1 MYLKQLLEAGK
12 RYEFS
17 EAASFVRV
25 LQSDL
30 QSALRIT
37 FYRQG
42 REIDTVENVGRGY
55 AERFEGEPF
64 DKIAFSTSA
73 DQSVEIVIRLS
84 QTCTYD
90 TPPVGDVNVNN
101 FPANQVVTVSNPDAQ
116 KRYDQYGASFKS
128 TAVMT
133 ANVAE
138 KIVDPAANVNGLI
151 VWSASFSERQTSQAS
166 SSAILAKASAPTN
179 VVDGDVIVGS
189 ESIITAGSLN
199 FTCNNGRLPN
209 AIRVP
214 AGKGLYYITGANQDG
229 SHNARSVLYTLL

>member
-73 DQSVEIVIRLS
+73 NQNVEVVIRLS

-90 TPPVGDVNVNN
+90 TPPVGDVIVNN
-101 FPANQVVTVSNPDAQ
+101 FPANQVVTVSNPDAA
-116 KRYDQYGASFKS
+116 KRYFQYGATYKS
-128 TAVMT
+128 TALLP
-133 ANVAE
+133 ANGTEMIFSA
-138 KIVDPAANVNGLI
+138 AANVNG
-151 VWSASFSERQTSQAS
+151 
-166 SSAILAKASAPTN
+166 AILHRAAFSSYRAAGVHLVFIAKATAPTSG
-179 VVDGDVIVGS
+179 VDGDVILQSTNGVQTAS
-189 ESIITAGSLN
+189 SIWSFGLLDQPVFI
-199 FTCNNGRLPN
+199 
-209 AIRVP
+209 P
-214 AGKGLYYITGANQDG
+214 AGKGLYAMSD
-229 SHNARSVLYTLL
+229 NAESIAMRSALYTLL